1 MQSNRNVI
9 ILYISKHMKKKS
21 VDTTNYV
28 KLLPVSVSWKHSW
41 PCATHQTDDRYL
53 YIQDCFL
60 KNGCC

>member
-1 MQSNRNVI
+1 
-9 ILYISKHMKKKS
+9 MKKKS